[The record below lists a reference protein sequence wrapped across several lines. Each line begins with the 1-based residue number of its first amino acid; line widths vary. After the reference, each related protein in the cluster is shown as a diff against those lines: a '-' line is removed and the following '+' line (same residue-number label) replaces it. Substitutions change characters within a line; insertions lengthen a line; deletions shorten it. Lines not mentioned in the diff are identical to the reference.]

1 MIKNKLQFGVSQTQA
16 GRFETA
22 LIAAR
27 AKDVPAGTHPRMWQA
42 YLDGME
48 SQLVTL
54 RREIADYQALSSGAV
69 ENIYVDSL
77 EELPLGLIKARIARG
92 LTHRQLADRL
102 KVKAQQIQRW
112 ENDDYGSVSFNR
124 LVEIANAL
132 EVGVS
137 ECISFRQARGVTQP
151 PCAASARTGAPAQ
164 PGPL

>member
-16 GRFETA
+16 SRFETA

-69 ENIYVDSL
+69 ENIYVGSL

-92 LTHRQLADRL
+92 LTHQQLADRL

-112 ENDDYGSVSFNR
+112 ENDDYGSISFNR

-132 EVGVS
+132 EVEVS
-137 ECISFRQARGVTQP
+137 ECISFRHTQP
-151 PCAASARTGAPAQ
+151 PRAASARTGVSEEAIRS
-164 PGPL
+164 

>member
-16 GRFETA
+16 GRFEAA

-27 AKDVPAGTHPRMWQA
+27 GKDVPAGTHPRMWQA

-48 SQLVTL
+48 SQLSTL

-69 ENIYVDSL
+69 DNIYVDSL
-77 EELPLGLIKARIARG
+77 EELPLGLIKARIVRG
-92 LTHRQLADRL
+92 LTHQQLADRL

-112 ENDDYGSVSFNR
+112 ENDDYESVSFNR

-132 EVGVS
+132 EVEVS
-137 ECISFRQARGVTQP
+137 GSISFHHAQA
-151 PCAASARTGAPAQ
+151 PCAASTRTGVSEEA
-164 PGPL
+164 LRS